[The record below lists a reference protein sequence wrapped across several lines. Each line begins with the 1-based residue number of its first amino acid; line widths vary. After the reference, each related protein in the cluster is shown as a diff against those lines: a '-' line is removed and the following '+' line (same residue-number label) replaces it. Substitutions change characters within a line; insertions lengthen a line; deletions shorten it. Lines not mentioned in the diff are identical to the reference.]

1 MCAYIRA
8 VIELL
13 FEQGKSSIAT
23 KKQQQRIKYLVGVD
37 YEEKGN
43 N

>member
-1 MCAYIRA
+1 

-13 FEQGKSSIAT
+13 FEQGKKLCSN
-23 KKQQQRIKYLVGVD
+23 KKQQQRVKYLVGVD